1 MVDGYKIMAARRY
14 IRHVLTTGCGMTL
27 IAGEDRLSRQMVMH
41 APKALQAKAWLSVQ
55 CKLSTMFDR
64 QPRM

>member
-1 MVDGYKIMAARRY
+1 
-14 IRHVLTTGCGMTL
+14 MTL

-55 CKLSTMFDR
+55 GKLCTMFDR